1 MISPRSSA
9 ANRRSGAPTFPVRSI
24 ASLLTMLLV
33 LAACSDGGIVE
44 PGRRLT
50 PSAGARVNAG
60 VVVAANYSAYDSR
73 AQFNGAGVV
82 AQLSDFEEFTGGM
95 VYEQETPWTSN
106 AITYTS
112 ALNIILGPA
121 IGLGVQSNAMST
133 EYGAEL
139 IGQFAASDAFTMFG
153 ADLSLIGVQAP
164 IGLIVTT
171 NLATYTFTGL
181 DIPLA
186 ATGQRFLGLALSQ
199 PGEYFTG
206 FRFTNASS
214 ETTVLLD
221 NVAVGHVAVVNAD
234 PVASVGGSYAGAEGS
249 PIALALSATDADSDV
264 LTFSWDLGDGTTGT
278 GAAPPSN
285 HTYADNGTY
294 DIMLAV
300 ADGRGGVDTAR
311 TTATVSNVAP
321 TVAAFTV
328 PTTPLALAGGV
339 ATVPISTTFS
349 DPGSGDSHVATLD
362 CGTGVSVQGNAPNGT
377 AGGTCTFSAAG
388 VYTVRLTVLDDDG
401 DSDTEVAT
409 GQVVVYVASAAW
421 ITGGGWIDSP
431 AGAYT
436 PAASVTGKLTFEFV
450 ARYQSSSASNPSGNS
465 KFELSLGKLDFES
478 SALDWLIVSGSS
490 ARLQGSGT
498 LNGAGDYGFSLFATD
513 GAPDAIRIRIWNRLT
528 GVVVYDNKPGLP
540 TDSDDVTS
548 LGGGSIQ
555 VHAR

>member
-9 ANRRSGAPTFPVRSI
+9 ANRRSGAPAFPVRSS
-24 ASLLTMLLV
+24 ASLLSMLL
-33 LAACSDGGIVE
+33 LLGACSDGGIVE
-44 PGRRLT
+44 PGHRLT
-50 PSAGARVNAG
+50 ASAGARVNAG
-60 VVVAANYSAYDSR
+60 VGVTANYSEYDSR

-95 VYEQETPWTSN
+95 VYERPTPWTSN
-106 AITYTS
+106 GITYTS

-121 IGLGVQSNAMST
+121 IGLGVQSNAMAT
-133 EYGAEL
+133 EFGAEL
-139 IGQFAASDAFTMFG
+139 VGQFAASDAFTMFG
-153 ADLSLIGVQAP
+153 ADLALFGVQAP
-164 IGLIVTT
+164 SGLVVTT
-171 NLATYTFTGL
+171 NLATYTFTDL

-186 ATGQRFLGLALSQ
+186 ATGQRFLGLTLSQ

-206 FRFTNASS
+206 FRFTNASG

-221 NVAVGHVAVVNAD
+221 NVAVGHVAVGNAD
-234 PVASVGGSYAGAEGS
+234 PVASVGDAYAGAEGS
-249 PIALALSATDADSDV
+249 SIALALSATDADSDV
-264 LTFSWDLGDGTTGT
+264 LTFSWDLGDGTTGS
-278 GAAPPSN
+278 GAAPPSS

-328 PTTPLALAGGV
+328 PTAPIALTGGV
-339 ATVPISTTFS
+339 ATVPISTTFT
-349 DPGSGDSHVATLD
+349 DPGSDSHVATLD

-377 AGGTCTFSAAG
+377 AGGTCTFSTAG

-409 GQVVVYVASAAW
+409 GQVVVYVASTAW

-478 SALDWLIVSGSS
+478 SALDWLIVSGSGG
-490 ARLQGSGT
+490 RLQGSGT
-498 LNGAGDYGFSLFATD
+498 LNGAGDYGFSLLATD

-540 TDSDDVTS
+540 TDADDVTP

>member
-9 ANRRSGAPTFPVRSI
+9 ANRRSGVPAFPVRSN
-24 ASLLTMLLV
+24 ASLLTMLLL
-33 LAACSDGGIVE
+33 LAACSDDGIVE
-44 PGRRLT
+44 PGRRVT

-60 VVVAANYSAYDSR
+60 VVVTANYSEYDSR

-82 AQLSDFEEFTGGM
+82 AHLSDFEEFTGGM
-95 VYEQETPWTSN
+95 VYQQETPWTSN

-112 ALNIILGPA
+112 SLNIVLGPA

-139 IGQFAASDAFTMFG
+139 VGQFSASDAFTMFG
-153 ADLSLIGVQAP
+153 ADLALIGVQAP
-164 IGLIVTT
+164 FGLVVTT

-186 ATGQRFLGLALSQ
+186 AAGQRFLGLALSQ

-214 ETTVLLD
+214 ETTLLLD
-221 NVAVGHVAVVNAD
+221 NVAVGHVAAVNAD
-234 PVASVGGSYAGAEGS
+234 PVASVGSAYAGAEGS

-264 LTFSWDLGDGTTGT
+264 LAFSWDLGDGTTGT
-278 GAAPPSN
+278 GAAPPSS

-328 PTTPLALAGGV
+328 PTTPIALTGGV

-349 DPGSGDSHVATLD
+349 DPGSDSHVATLD
-362 CGTGVSVQGNAPNGT
+362 CGTGVPVQSDAPNGT
-377 AGGTCTFSAAG
+377 AGGTCTFSTAG
-388 VYTVRLTVLDDDG
+388 VYAVRLTVLDDDG

-409 GQVVVYVASAAW
+409 GQVVVYVASTAW

-450 ARYQSSSASNPSGNS
+450 ARYQSSSASNPSGSS

-490 ARLQGSGT
+490 ARLQGNGT
-498 LNGAGDYGFSLFATD
+498 LNGAGDYGFSLLATD

-528 GVVVYDNKPGLP
+528 GVAVYDNKPGLP
-540 TDSDDVTS
+540 TDLDDVTP